1 MKKQLDLVK
10 KFCYI
15 ELQILKDRELRLRK
29 EIQECHIQKEF
40 INGIIEELGN
50 MIVSRAPNKEEN

>member
-29 EIQECHIQKEF
+29 EIQECHLQKEF
-40 INGIIEELGN
+40 INGIIEEFGN
-50 MIVSRAPNKEEN
+50 MIIRPAANTEEN